1 MLSFGYFN
9 TVSFYCDSF
18 VIWGVEMRG
27 QHVDGTTCA
36 VVLKVFCSI
45 ASTIKKKSTQISE
58 ITALKFTLVH

>member
-36 VVLKVFCSI
+36 VVLKVFCSMV
-45 ASTIKKKSTQISE
+45 STIKKK
-58 ITALKFTLVH
+58 KYPDF